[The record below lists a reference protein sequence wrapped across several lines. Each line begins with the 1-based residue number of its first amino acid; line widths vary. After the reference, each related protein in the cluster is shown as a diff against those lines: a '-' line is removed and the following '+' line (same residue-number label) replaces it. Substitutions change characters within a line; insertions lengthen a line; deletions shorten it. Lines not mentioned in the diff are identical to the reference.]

1 MADINEVLSNL
12 CSDLKAVGQEVGRRT
27 GDAVELSRLKL
38 EHLKLKNRVRDNY
51 ERLGE
56 IIYGGYKNKEDV
68 SDVIAVLYEQLDE
81 DFAEIERLFAAMNAV
96 KAGYATYAEAE
107 AAGEAEPEEEPSE
120 EKKADPEIEKEIDE
134 INILNAT
141 FLAMK
146 RAIASLSVRPDLA
159 LIDGNQKP
167 HTDIEEV
174 TVIKGDAKSM
184 SIAAASV
191 LAKVSRD
198 RFMLEMAE
206 KYPQYQFARHK
217 GYGTKLHYEKIAQ
230 YGVCDIHRRTFLKK
244 ILGEQK

>member
-107 AAGEAEPEEEPSE
+107 AAGEAEPEEESSG

-134 INILNAT
+134 MMDEAAET
-141 FLAMK
+141 AK
-146 RAIASLSVRPDLA
+146 ADDSLD
-159 LIDGNQKP
+159 IDA
-167 HTDIEEV
+167 D
-174 TVIKGDAKSM
+174 
-184 SIAAASV
+184 
-191 LAKVSRD
+191 
-198 RFMLEMAE
+198 
-206 KYPQYQFARHK
+206 
-217 GYGTKLHYEKIAQ
+217 
-230 YGVCDIHRRTFLKK
+230 
-244 ILGEQK
+244 

>member
-56 IIYGGYKNKEDV
+56 INYGGYKNKEDV

-134 INILNAT
+134 MMDEAAET
-141 FLAMK
+141 AK
-146 RAIASLSVRPDLA
+146 ADDSLDV
-159 LIDGNQKP
+159 
-167 HTDIEEV
+167 
-174 TVIKGDAKSM
+174 DA
-184 SIAAASV
+184 
-191 LAKVSRD
+191 D
-198 RFMLEMAE
+198 
-206 KYPQYQFARHK
+206 
-217 GYGTKLHYEKIAQ
+217 
-230 YGVCDIHRRTFLKK
+230 
-244 ILGEQK
+244 

>member
-107 AAGEAEPEEEPSE
+107 AVGEAEPEGAPSE

-134 INILNAT
+134 MMDEAAEAAKAND
-141 FLAMK
+141 
-146 RAIASLSVRPDLA
+146 SLD
-159 LIDGNQKP
+159 IDA
-167 HTDIEEV
+167 D
-174 TVIKGDAKSM
+174 
-184 SIAAASV
+184 
-191 LAKVSRD
+191 
-198 RFMLEMAE
+198 
-206 KYPQYQFARHK
+206 
-217 GYGTKLHYEKIAQ
+217 
-230 YGVCDIHRRTFLKK
+230 
-244 ILGEQK
+244 

>member
-68 SDVIAVLYEQLDE
+68 SDVIVVLYEQLDE

-107 AAGEAEPEEEPSE
+107 AAGEAEPEEKSSE

-134 INILNAT
+134 MMDEA
-141 FLAMK
+141 AEAAK
-146 RAIASLSVRPDLA
+146 ADDSLD
-159 LIDGNQKP
+159 IDA
-167 HTDIEEV
+167 D
-174 TVIKGDAKSM
+174 
-184 SIAAASV
+184 
-191 LAKVSRD
+191 
-198 RFMLEMAE
+198 
-206 KYPQYQFARHK
+206 
-217 GYGTKLHYEKIAQ
+217 
-230 YGVCDIHRRTFLKK
+230 
-244 ILGEQK
+244 

>member
-96 KAGYATYAEAE
+96 MAGYATYAEAE
-107 AAGEAEPEEEPSE
+107 AGGEAEPEEESSE

-134 INILNAT
+134 MMDEAAEAAKADN
-141 FLAMK
+141 
-146 RAIASLSVRPDLA
+146 SLDV
-159 LIDGNQKP
+159 
-167 HTDIEEV
+167 
-174 TVIKGDAKSM
+174 DA
-184 SIAAASV
+184 
-191 LAKVSRD
+191 D
-198 RFMLEMAE
+198 
-206 KYPQYQFARHK
+206 
-217 GYGTKLHYEKIAQ
+217 
-230 YGVCDIHRRTFLKK
+230 
-244 ILGEQK
+244 

>member
-96 KAGYATYAEAE
+96 KAGYASYAEAE
-107 AAGEAEPEEEPSE
+107 AVGEAEPEVAPSE

-134 INILNAT
+134 MMDEA
-141 FLAMK
+141 AEAAK
-146 RAIASLSVRPDLA
+146 ADDSLDVD
-159 LIDGNQKP
+159 
-167 HTDIEEV
+167 TD
-174 TVIKGDAKSM
+174 
-184 SIAAASV
+184 
-191 LAKVSRD
+191 
-198 RFMLEMAE
+198 
-206 KYPQYQFARHK
+206 
-217 GYGTKLHYEKIAQ
+217 
-230 YGVCDIHRRTFLKK
+230 
-244 ILGEQK
+244 

>member
-107 AAGEAEPEEEPSE
+107 AVGEAEPEEEPSE

-134 INILNAT
+134 MMDEA
-141 FLAMK
+141 AEAA
-146 RAIASLSVRPDLA
+146 RADDSLDV
-159 LIDGNQKP
+159 
-167 HTDIEEV
+167 
-174 TVIKGDAKSM
+174 DA
-184 SIAAASV
+184 
-191 LAKVSRD
+191 D
-198 RFMLEMAE
+198 
-206 KYPQYQFARHK
+206 
-217 GYGTKLHYEKIAQ
+217 
-230 YGVCDIHRRTFLKK
+230 
-244 ILGEQK
+244 

>member
-96 KAGYATYAEAE
+96 KAGYASYAEAE
-107 AAGEAEPEEEPSE
+107 AVGEAEPEEESSE

-134 INILNAT
+134 
-141 FLAMK
+141 MM
-146 RAIASLSVRPDLA
+146 D
-159 LIDGNQKP
+159 
-167 HTDIEEV
+167 E
-174 TVIKGDAKSM
+174 
-184 SIAAASV
+184 AAEA
-191 LAKVSRD
+191 AKVDDSLD
-198 RFMLEMAE
+198 VDA
-206 KYPQYQFARHK
+206 
-217 GYGTKLHYEKIAQ
+217 
-230 YGVCDIHRRTFLKK
+230 D
-244 ILGEQK
+244 

>member
-134 INILNAT
+134 MMDEA
-141 FLAMK
+141 AEAAK
-146 RAIASLSVRPDLA
+146 ADDSLDV
-159 LIDGNQKP
+159 
-167 HTDIEEV
+167 
-174 TVIKGDAKSM
+174 DA
-184 SIAAASV
+184 
-191 LAKVSRD
+191 D
-198 RFMLEMAE
+198 
-206 KYPQYQFARHK
+206 
-217 GYGTKLHYEKIAQ
+217 
-230 YGVCDIHRRTFLKK
+230 
-244 ILGEQK
+244 

>member
-107 AAGEAEPEEEPSE
+107 AAGEAEPEEESSE

-134 INILNAT
+134 MMDEA
-141 FLAMK
+141 AEAAK
-146 RAIASLSVRPDLA
+146 AEDSLD
-159 LIDGNQKP
+159 IDA
-167 HTDIEEV
+167 D
-174 TVIKGDAKSM
+174 
-184 SIAAASV
+184 
-191 LAKVSRD
+191 
-198 RFMLEMAE
+198 
-206 KYPQYQFARHK
+206 
-217 GYGTKLHYEKIAQ
+217 
-230 YGVCDIHRRTFLKK
+230 
-244 ILGEQK
+244 

>member
-81 DFAEIERLFAAMNAV
+81 DFAEIERLLAAMNAV

-107 AAGEAEPEEEPSE
+107 AVGEAEPEEEPSE

-134 INILNAT
+134 MMDEA
-141 FLAMK
+141 AEAAK
-146 RAIASLSVRPDLA
+146 ADDSLDV
-159 LIDGNQKP
+159 
-167 HTDIEEV
+167 
-174 TVIKGDAKSM
+174 DA
-184 SIAAASV
+184 
-191 LAKVSRD
+191 D
-198 RFMLEMAE
+198 
-206 KYPQYQFARHK
+206 
-217 GYGTKLHYEKIAQ
+217 
-230 YGVCDIHRRTFLKK
+230 
-244 ILGEQK
+244 

>member
-96 KAGYATYAEAE
+96 KAGYASYAEAE
-107 AAGEAEPEEEPSE
+107 AVGEAEPEAAPSE

-134 INILNAT
+134 
-141 FLAMK
+141 MM
-146 RAIASLSVRPDLA
+146 D
-159 LIDGNQKP
+159 
-167 HTDIEEV
+167 E
-174 TVIKGDAKSM
+174 
-184 SIAAASV
+184 AAEA
-191 LAKVSRD
+191 AKVDDSLD
-198 RFMLEMAE
+198 VDA
-206 KYPQYQFARHK
+206 
-217 GYGTKLHYEKIAQ
+217 
-230 YGVCDIHRRTFLKK
+230 D
-244 ILGEQK
+244 

>member
-107 AAGEAEPEEEPSE
+107 AASEAEPEEEPSE

-134 INILNAT
+134 MMDEAAET
-141 FLAMK
+141 AK
-146 RAIASLSVRPDLA
+146 ADDSLDV
-159 LIDGNQKP
+159 
-167 HTDIEEV
+167 
-174 TVIKGDAKSM
+174 DA
-184 SIAAASV
+184 
-191 LAKVSRD
+191 D
-198 RFMLEMAE
+198 
-206 KYPQYQFARHK
+206 
-217 GYGTKLHYEKIAQ
+217 
-230 YGVCDIHRRTFLKK
+230 
-244 ILGEQK
+244 

>member
-134 INILNAT
+134 MMDEA
-141 FLAMK
+141 AEAAK
-146 RAIASLSVRPDLA
+146 ADDSLDV
-159 LIDGNQKP
+159 
-167 HTDIEEV
+167 
-174 TVIKGDAKSM
+174 DAN
-184 SIAAASV
+184 
-191 LAKVSRD
+191 
-198 RFMLEMAE
+198 
-206 KYPQYQFARHK
+206 
-217 GYGTKLHYEKIAQ
+217 
-230 YGVCDIHRRTFLKK
+230 
-244 ILGEQK
+244 

>member
-134 INILNAT
+134 MMDEAAET
-141 FLAMK
+141 AK
-146 RAIASLSVRPDLA
+146 ADDSLD
-159 LIDGNQKP
+159 IDA
-167 HTDIEEV
+167 D
-174 TVIKGDAKSM
+174 
-184 SIAAASV
+184 
-191 LAKVSRD
+191 
-198 RFMLEMAE
+198 
-206 KYPQYQFARHK
+206 
-217 GYGTKLHYEKIAQ
+217 
-230 YGVCDIHRRTFLKK
+230 
-244 ILGEQK
+244 

>member
-1 MADINEVLSNL
+1 MADINEVLNNL

-107 AAGEAEPEEEPSE
+107 AAGEAEPEEESSE

-134 INILNAT
+134 MMDEAAET
-141 FLAMK
+141 AK
-146 RAIASLSVRPDLA
+146 ADDSLD
-159 LIDGNQKP
+159 IDA
-167 HTDIEEV
+167 D
-174 TVIKGDAKSM
+174 
-184 SIAAASV
+184 
-191 LAKVSRD
+191 
-198 RFMLEMAE
+198 
-206 KYPQYQFARHK
+206 
-217 GYGTKLHYEKIAQ
+217 
-230 YGVCDIHRRTFLKK
+230 
-244 ILGEQK
+244 

>member
-81 DFAEIERLFAAMNAV
+81 DFSEIERLFAAMNAV

-107 AAGEAEPEEEPSE
+107 AAGEAEPEDEPSE

-134 INILNAT
+134 MMDEAAET
-141 FLAMK
+141 AK
-146 RAIASLSVRPDLA
+146 ADDSLD
-159 LIDGNQKP
+159 IDA
-167 HTDIEEV
+167 D
-174 TVIKGDAKSM
+174 
-184 SIAAASV
+184 
-191 LAKVSRD
+191 
-198 RFMLEMAE
+198 
-206 KYPQYQFARHK
+206 
-217 GYGTKLHYEKIAQ
+217 
-230 YGVCDIHRRTFLKK
+230 
-244 ILGEQK
+244 

>member
-96 KAGYATYAEAE
+96 KAGYASYAEAE
-107 AAGEAEPEEEPSE
+107 AVGEAEPEEEPSE

-134 INILNAT
+134 MMDEA
-141 FLAMK
+141 AEAAK
-146 RAIASLSVRPDLA
+146 AEDSLD
-159 LIDGNQKP
+159 IDA
-167 HTDIEEV
+167 D
-174 TVIKGDAKSM
+174 
-184 SIAAASV
+184 
-191 LAKVSRD
+191 
-198 RFMLEMAE
+198 
-206 KYPQYQFARHK
+206 
-217 GYGTKLHYEKIAQ
+217 
-230 YGVCDIHRRTFLKK
+230 
-244 ILGEQK
+244 

>member
-107 AAGEAEPEEEPSE
+107 AVGEAEPEEEPSE
-120 EKKADPEIEKEIDE
+120 EKKAGPEIEKEIDE
-134 INILNAT
+134 MMDEA
-141 FLAMK
+141 AEAAK
-146 RAIASLSVRPDLA
+146 ADDSLDV
-159 LIDGNQKP
+159 
-167 HTDIEEV
+167 
-174 TVIKGDAKSM
+174 DA
-184 SIAAASV
+184 
-191 LAKVSRD
+191 D
-198 RFMLEMAE
+198 
-206 KYPQYQFARHK
+206 
-217 GYGTKLHYEKIAQ
+217 
-230 YGVCDIHRRTFLKK
+230 
-244 ILGEQK
+244 

>member
-96 KAGYATYAEAE
+96 KAGYASYAEAE
-107 AAGEAEPEEEPSE
+107 AVGEAEPEVAPSE

-134 INILNAT
+134 MMDEA
-141 FLAMK
+141 AEAAK
-146 RAIASLSVRPDLA
+146 ADESLDV
-159 LIDGNQKP
+159 
-167 HTDIEEV
+167 
-174 TVIKGDAKSM
+174 DA
-184 SIAAASV
+184 
-191 LAKVSRD
+191 D
-198 RFMLEMAE
+198 
-206 KYPQYQFARHK
+206 
-217 GYGTKLHYEKIAQ
+217 
-230 YGVCDIHRRTFLKK
+230 
-244 ILGEQK
+244 

>member
-96 KAGYATYAEAE
+96 KAGYASYAEAE
-107 AAGEAEPEEEPSE
+107 AVGEAEPEEEPSE

-134 INILNAT
+134 MMDEA
-141 FLAMK
+141 AEAAK
-146 RAIASLSVRPDLA
+146 ADDSLDVD
-159 LIDGNQKP
+159 
-167 HTDIEEV
+167 TD
-174 TVIKGDAKSM
+174 
-184 SIAAASV
+184 
-191 LAKVSRD
+191 
-198 RFMLEMAE
+198 
-206 KYPQYQFARHK
+206 
-217 GYGTKLHYEKIAQ
+217 
-230 YGVCDIHRRTFLKK
+230 
-244 ILGEQK
+244 

>member
-107 AAGEAEPEEEPSE
+107 AVGEAEPEVAPSE

-134 INILNAT
+134 MMDEA
-141 FLAMK
+141 AEAAK
-146 RAIASLSVRPDLA
+146 ADDSLD
-159 LIDGNQKP
+159 IDA
-167 HTDIEEV
+167 D
-174 TVIKGDAKSM
+174 
-184 SIAAASV
+184 
-191 LAKVSRD
+191 
-198 RFMLEMAE
+198 
-206 KYPQYQFARHK
+206 
-217 GYGTKLHYEKIAQ
+217 
-230 YGVCDIHRRTFLKK
+230 
-244 ILGEQK
+244 

>member
-1 MADINEVLSNL
+1 MTDINEVLSNL

-96 KAGYATYAEAE
+96 KAGYASYAEAE
-107 AAGEAEPEEEPSE
+107 AVGEAEPEEEPSE

-134 INILNAT
+134 MMDEA
-141 FLAMK
+141 AEAAK
-146 RAIASLSVRPDLA
+146 ADDSLDV
-159 LIDGNQKP
+159 
-167 HTDIEEV
+167 
-174 TVIKGDAKSM
+174 DA
-184 SIAAASV
+184 
-191 LAKVSRD
+191 D
-198 RFMLEMAE
+198 
-206 KYPQYQFARHK
+206 
-217 GYGTKLHYEKIAQ
+217 
-230 YGVCDIHRRTFLKK
+230 
-244 ILGEQK
+244 

>member
-96 KAGYATYAEAE
+96 KAGYASYAEAE
-107 AAGEAEPEEEPSE
+107 AVGEAEPEEAPSD
-120 EKKADPEIEKEIDE
+120 EKKADPEIEKEINEMMDE
-134 INILNAT
+134 A
-141 FLAMK
+141 AEAAK
-146 RAIASLSVRPDLA
+146 ADDSLDV
-159 LIDGNQKP
+159 
-167 HTDIEEV
+167 
-174 TVIKGDAKSM
+174 DA
-184 SIAAASV
+184 
-191 LAKVSRD
+191 D
-198 RFMLEMAE
+198 
-206 KYPQYQFARHK
+206 
-217 GYGTKLHYEKIAQ
+217 
-230 YGVCDIHRRTFLKK
+230 
-244 ILGEQK
+244 

>member
-1 MADINEVLSNL
+1 MADVNEVLSNL

-96 KAGYATYAEAE
+96 KAGYASYAEAE
-107 AAGEAEPEEEPSE
+107 AVGEAEPEVEPSE

-134 INILNAT
+134 MMDEA
-141 FLAMK
+141 AEAAK
-146 RAIASLSVRPDLA
+146 ADDSLDV
-159 LIDGNQKP
+159 
-167 HTDIEEV
+167 
-174 TVIKGDAKSM
+174 DA
-184 SIAAASV
+184 
-191 LAKVSRD
+191 D
-198 RFMLEMAE
+198 
-206 KYPQYQFARHK
+206 
-217 GYGTKLHYEKIAQ
+217 
-230 YGVCDIHRRTFLKK
+230 
-244 ILGEQK
+244 

>member
-96 KAGYATYAEAE
+96 KAGYASYAEAE

-134 INILNAT
+134 MMDEA
-141 FLAMK
+141 AEAAK
-146 RAIASLSVRPDLA
+146 ADDSLDV
-159 LIDGNQKP
+159 
-167 HTDIEEV
+167 
-174 TVIKGDAKSM
+174 DA
-184 SIAAASV
+184 
-191 LAKVSRD
+191 D
-198 RFMLEMAE
+198 
-206 KYPQYQFARHK
+206 
-217 GYGTKLHYEKIAQ
+217 
-230 YGVCDIHRRTFLKK
+230 
-244 ILGEQK
+244 

>member
-1 MADINEVLSNL
+1 MVDYSIENEYREKGFNIICGVDEAGRGPLAGPVYAAAVIL
-12 CSDLKAVGQEVGRRT
+12 PSDCVIEGLNDSK
-27 GDAVELSRLKL
+27 KL
-38 EHLKLKNRVRDNY
+38 
-51 ERLGE
+51 
-56 IIYGGYKNKEDV
+56 
-68 SDVIAVLYEQLDE
+68 
-81 DFAEIERLFAAMNAV
+81 
-96 KAGYATYAEAE
+96 T
-107 AAGEAEPEEEPSE
+107 
-120 EKKADPEIEKEIDE
+120 EKKREALFDEIKEKALAYGIASADEKEIDE

-141 FLAMK
+141 FIAMK
-146 RAIASLSVRPDLA
+146 RAIASLSVKPDLA

-206 KYPQYQFARHK
+206 KYPQYEFARHK

>member
-96 KAGYATYAEAE
+96 KAGYASYAEAE
-107 AAGEAEPEEEPSE
+107 AVGEAETEAAPSE

-134 INILNAT
+134 MMDEA
-141 FLAMK
+141 AEAAK
-146 RAIASLSVRPDLA
+146 ADDSLDV
-159 LIDGNQKP
+159 
-167 HTDIEEV
+167 
-174 TVIKGDAKSM
+174 DA
-184 SIAAASV
+184 
-191 LAKVSRD
+191 D
-198 RFMLEMAE
+198 
-206 KYPQYQFARHK
+206 
-217 GYGTKLHYEKIAQ
+217 
-230 YGVCDIHRRTFLKK
+230 
-244 ILGEQK
+244 

>member
-96 KAGYATYAEAE
+96 KAGYASYAEAE
-107 AAGEAEPEEEPSE
+107 AVGEAEPEEAPSE

-134 INILNAT
+134 MMDEA
-141 FLAMK
+141 AEAAK
-146 RAIASLSVRPDLA
+146 ADDSLDV
-159 LIDGNQKP
+159 
-167 HTDIEEV
+167 
-174 TVIKGDAKSM
+174 DA
-184 SIAAASV
+184 
-191 LAKVSRD
+191 D
-198 RFMLEMAE
+198 
-206 KYPQYQFARHK
+206 
-217 GYGTKLHYEKIAQ
+217 
-230 YGVCDIHRRTFLKK
+230 
-244 ILGEQK
+244 

>member
-68 SDVIAVLYEQLDE
+68 YDVIAVLYEQLDE

-107 AAGEAEPEEEPSE
+107 AAGEAEPEEESSE

-134 INILNAT
+134 MMDEAAET
-141 FLAMK
+141 AK
-146 RAIASLSVRPDLA
+146 ADDSLDV
-159 LIDGNQKP
+159 
-167 HTDIEEV
+167 
-174 TVIKGDAKSM
+174 DA
-184 SIAAASV
+184 
-191 LAKVSRD
+191 D
-198 RFMLEMAE
+198 
-206 KYPQYQFARHK
+206 
-217 GYGTKLHYEKIAQ
+217 
-230 YGVCDIHRRTFLKK
+230 
-244 ILGEQK
+244 

>member
-107 AAGEAEPEEEPSE
+107 AASEAEPEEEPSE

-134 INILNAT
+134 MMDEA
-141 FLAMK
+141 AEAAK
-146 RAIASLSVRPDLA
+146 ADDSLDV
-159 LIDGNQKP
+159 
-167 HTDIEEV
+167 
-174 TVIKGDAKSM
+174 DA
-184 SIAAASV
+184 
-191 LAKVSRD
+191 D
-198 RFMLEMAE
+198 
-206 KYPQYQFARHK
+206 
-217 GYGTKLHYEKIAQ
+217 
-230 YGVCDIHRRTFLKK
+230 
-244 ILGEQK
+244 

>member
-107 AAGEAEPEEEPSE
+107 AVGEAEPEEESSE

-134 INILNAT
+134 MMDEAAEAAKADDSLN
-141 FLAMK
+141 
-146 RAIASLSVRPDLA
+146 V
-159 LIDGNQKP
+159 
-167 HTDIEEV
+167 
-174 TVIKGDAKSM
+174 DA
-184 SIAAASV
+184 
-191 LAKVSRD
+191 D
-198 RFMLEMAE
+198 
-206 KYPQYQFARHK
+206 
-217 GYGTKLHYEKIAQ
+217 
-230 YGVCDIHRRTFLKK
+230 
-244 ILGEQK
+244 

>member
-96 KAGYATYAEAE
+96 KAGYASYAEAE
-107 AAGEAEPEEEPSE
+107 AVGEAEPEVEPSE

-134 INILNAT
+134 MMDEA
-141 FLAMK
+141 AEAAK
-146 RAIASLSVRPDLA
+146 ADDSLDV
-159 LIDGNQKP
+159 
-167 HTDIEEV
+167 
-174 TVIKGDAKSM
+174 DA
-184 SIAAASV
+184 
-191 LAKVSRD
+191 D
-198 RFMLEMAE
+198 
-206 KYPQYQFARHK
+206 
-217 GYGTKLHYEKIAQ
+217 
-230 YGVCDIHRRTFLKK
+230 
-244 ILGEQK
+244 

>member
-120 EKKADPEIEKEIDE
+120 EKKADPEIEKEINEMMDE
-134 INILNAT
+134 AAET
-141 FLAMK
+141 AK
-146 RAIASLSVRPDLA
+146 ADDSLDV
-159 LIDGNQKP
+159 
-167 HTDIEEV
+167 
-174 TVIKGDAKSM
+174 DA
-184 SIAAASV
+184 
-191 LAKVSRD
+191 D
-198 RFMLEMAE
+198 
-206 KYPQYQFARHK
+206 
-217 GYGTKLHYEKIAQ
+217 
-230 YGVCDIHRRTFLKK
+230 
-244 ILGEQK
+244 